1 MSSIFPKPFQALLAL
16 YFVASLAHFAHNAEF
31 IAFYPNMPRWLTRE
45 HVYVAWL
52 VVSGVGVAALVM
64 ARLRWP
70 VTAALLAAA
79 YGALGIDGLAH
90 YTLALCSE
98 HTLATNLTIAFEV
111 VTGIALLLA
120 GAVLAWR
127 SLAQRGR
134 ACDAAGFGG
143 HRA

>member
-70 VTAALLAAA
+70 VTAAL
-79 YGALGIDGLAH
+79 
-90 YTLALCSE
+90 CSE